1 MRPFCDSLSTLLM
14 RPLYPILPS
23 RSIPCTPPFYILYIF
38 YTVNKRR
45 WATKASLTFRRLLR
59 TPRPQPNGRGGS
71 PLPPAAHPD
80 REAVSLKTCS
90 PVFVSGTC
98 GAQGETL
105 VEPFVAPRS
114 FFYIFYIS
122 YTVNPLPPP
131 LSAFS
136 ASLREIF
143 YFTRRD
149 VKISTPE
156 RAYSRFYVK
165 IRKKQPSGMLI

>member
-1 MRPFCDSLSTLLM
+1 MVGAAVPYRPPHPQPNGRGGSPC
-14 RPLYPILPS
+14 RP
-23 RSIPCTPPFYILYIF
+23 
-38 YTVNKRR
+38 
-45 WATKASLTFRRLLR
+45 
-59 TPRPQPNGRGGS
+59 PRPQPNGRGGS
-71 PLPPAAHPD
+71 PCRPRRPQTAK
-80 REAVSLKTCS
+80 RSILKTCS
-90 PVFVSGTC
+90 PVFLSGTC
-98 GAQGETL
+98 GASRRS
-105 VEPFVAPRS
+105 VSVAFCCSSEFLLHVLLISTAIPVRAAGTAAPTVGGGSRS
-114 FFYIFYIS
+114 PPSLYIFYIF

-149 VKISTPE
+149 VKISTLE